1 MATTYVQR
9 CVKCWQPWDGFAG
22 STCNQCKILEAQE
35 RYYKRTESASAN
47 SPKNQSGWQ
56 DRRSAKINQDFND
69 SELVT
74 PWEEKPEW
82 EREYVKRVS
91 KRIREEELFE
101 DRRIAQAR
109 KLGLDPDSEEAVYDM
124 HVPRT
129 AKEVFQETDW
139 SLVFAWSWHLGLIA
153 AILWF
158 VYG

>member
-1 MATTYVQR
+1 M
-9 CVKCWQPWDGFAG
+9 
-22 STCNQCKILEAQE
+22 
-35 RYYKRTESASAN
+35 
-47 SPKNQSGWQ
+47 
-56 DRRSAKINQDFND
+56 
-69 SELVT
+69 
-74 PWEEKPEW
+74 
-82 EREYVKRVS
+82 
-91 KRIREEELFE
+91 FE

-109 KLGLDPDSEEAVYDM
+109 KLGFDPDSEEAVYDM